1 MQPPSQIVFY
11 VLPLFCITVT
21 RQCAKPNLAGIS
33 GMTAATS
40 GADVHSAIQILI
52 SEAHIQ

>member
-21 RQCAKPNLAGIS
+21 RQCAKNLAGIS